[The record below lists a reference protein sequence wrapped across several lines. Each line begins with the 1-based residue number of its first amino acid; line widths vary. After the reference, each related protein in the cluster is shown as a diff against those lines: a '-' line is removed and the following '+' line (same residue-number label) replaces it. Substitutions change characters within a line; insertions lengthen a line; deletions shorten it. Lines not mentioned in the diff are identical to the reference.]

1 MLQNLLPRNEAMWD
15 RVVRVVLGLAVLSLI
30 FWGPKS
36 LWGLVGV
43 IPLVTGLAGSC
54 PLYTLTGLSTCP
66 AKSEAAPKA

>member
-36 LWGLVGV
+36 LWGLVGLV
-43 IPLVTGLAGSC
+43 PLLTGVAGSC
-54 PLYTLTGLSTCP
+54 PLYTLTGQATC
-66 AKSEAAPKA
+66 ATAEAPKTER